1 MIRTLL
7 LAAGLAV
14 GLSGVV
20 ANASAQAQT
29 AQPKPAKPTA
39 PAATKAT
46 AGKAEKPKAGA
57 SRPDAKPDS
66 KPGSKA
72 EKAAAGKAA
81 RKTEKG
87 EKAKPALSG
96 AFGDWRAYVSQSS
109 GKTCYAL
116 AQPKDR
122 SGAKRGATYI
132 FISTR
137 PAEKVNGEISIV
149 MGQALKEGAGG
160 VAEIGAESFDLIAKG
175 QNAWVKD
182 TAEEKKF
189 ADAMRKGARLV
200 VKVPA
205 AKGETL
211 TDAYSLSGVSQAL
224 DQVVKDCR

>member
-14 GLSGVV
+14 GLSGIV
-20 ANASAQAQT
+20 ANAPAQAQT
-29 AQPKPAKPTA
+29 SQAKPSQAKPTKAA
-39 PAATKAT
+39 PAKSSDKSKPAS
-46 AGKAEKPKAGA
+46 GKAKA
-57 SRPDAKPDS
+57 DAAKGS
-66 KPGSKA
+66 SKA
-72 EKAAAGKAA
+72 SSK
-81 RKTEKG
+81 KTEKT
-87 EKAKPALSG
+87 KPTLSG

-122 SGAKRGATYI
+122 SGSKRGATYI

-137 PAEKVNGEISIV
+137 PTEKVHGEISIV

-160 VAEIGAESFDLIAKG
+160 VAEIGSESFDLIAKG

-182 TAEEKKF
+182 TGEEKKF

-205 AKGETL
+205 AKGDAL
-211 TDAYSLSGVSQAL
+211 TDAYSLTGVSQAL
-224 DQVVKDCR
+224 DQVAKDCK

>member
-1 MIRTLL
+1 MIRTFL

-29 AQPKPAKPTA
+29 AQPKSAKPTA

-57 SRPDAKPDS
+57 SKSD
-66 KPGSKA
+66 GKA
-72 EKAAAGKAA
+72 EKAAAGKAV

-149 MGQALKEGAGG
+149 MGQTLKEGAGG